1 MCYFN
6 YENLNT
12 MSKKKFIHKVLLPN
26 KENYYY
32 PLSNDNLSKEDLDA
46 GIKILKSE
54 PIKDEISALRLKIRE
69 KESMGEDPTEEL
81 NAITKLRLE
90 LNEL

>member
-46 GIKILKSE
+46 GIKNTRIFCFNSFYAFYYS
-54 PIKDEISALRLKIRE
+54 IS
-69 KESMGEDPTEEL
+69 
-81 NAITKLRLE
+81 ITFF
-90 LNEL
+90 

>member
-46 GIKILKSE
+46 GIKILKSG
-54 PIKDEISALRLKIRE
+54 KITMGDKTKYFE
-69 KESMGEDPTEEL
+69 KIF
-81 NAITKLRLE
+81 AKI
-90 LNEL
+90 